1 MTVEG
6 SCGRWILH
14 FSSLLASTF
23 SIVLYRIRQIY
34 QRNEICFISSNKQ
47 RYFHT
52 SEHRYI
58 TELMRN
64 PFVHSFHFSYLTQ
77 VMNNSRMDYPHL
89 KRHFSSCF
97 SRIFSHDI
105 SWNAIADDI
114 FLSFFRIIL
123 CSEKSTVFGLVN
135 QC

>member
-14 FSSLLASTF
+14 FSLLASTF

-34 QRNEICFISSNKQ
+34 QKWNLL
-47 RYFHT
+47 YFFEQT
-52 SEHRYI
+52 TLFPYFWASIYI

-64 PFVHSFHFSYLTQ
+64 PFVHSFHFSYLIQ